1 MLNVLLMALC
11 SCALT
16 GVIGWFLLPVLRA
29 LKAGQ

>member
-1 MLNVLLMALC
+1 MLKILLMAVA

-29 LKAGQ
+29 L